1 MTEKELSEE
10 DFTKK
15 EKPEEEEVEEEEK
28 EEEEETKPEE
38 EEPEEEKELEG
49 EEEPS
54 EEEEEK
60 LAFPTAAVVR
70 VMRRCLDKEKM
81 IRKEV
86 KIAMNKRLERMC
98 ETVTKEMNKAPYVMV
113 SLHDFR
119 DAIEVFE
126 TLERFQK
133 EKERILAHM
142 EAIKKDIEMLEHEL
156 GKEKSEI
163 LS

>member
-15 EKPEEEEVEEEEK
+15 EKPEEEVEEIEEK
-28 EEEEETKPEE
+28 EEEEEKPKPE
-38 EEPEEEKELEG
+38 EEEKELEG

-86 KIAMNKRLERMC
+86 KIAMNKWLERMC